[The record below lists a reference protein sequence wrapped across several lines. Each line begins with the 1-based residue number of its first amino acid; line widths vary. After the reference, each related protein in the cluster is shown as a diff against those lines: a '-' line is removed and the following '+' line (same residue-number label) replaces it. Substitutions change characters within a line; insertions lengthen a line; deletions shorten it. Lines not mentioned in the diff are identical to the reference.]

1 MARKAPGPRAT
12 TKRAK
17 VDFDI
22 LDAETKAGLLLKAK
36 QIVDQDE
43 KNDAEDAYLQQA
55 IAAEQRARRPE
66 EAMEDVLID
75 VAGHSNKIM
84 VDGVEY
90 FHGYTYRVP
99 YSLAR
104 VFQDTMQATWRH
116 EHEVGGANR
125 DEYRKPR
132 NITLSPRNAGA
143 SVTSLLN

>member
-1 MARKAPGPRAT
+1 MARKSQGPRVTTPRAT
-12 TKRAK
+12 

-22 LDAETKAGLLLKAK
+22 LDQATKDGLLAKAK
-36 QIVDQDE
+36 LVVDQDE
-43 KNDAEDAYLQQA
+43 KNDAEDAFLQQA
-55 IAAEQRARRPE
+55 IAAEQRRRRPE
-66 EAMEDVLID
+66 EALEDVLID

-104 VFQDTMQATWRH
+104 MFGEVMQATWRH
-116 EHEVGGANR
+116 EDEVGGANR

-132 NITLSPRNAGA
+132 NITLSPRNANVPA
-143 SVTSLLN
+143 TSLLS